1 MSMTRLLAFA
11 LGLIL
16 LGSAAPLGGQTLP
29 VVRVIGPPNDGFT
42 SVFYG
47 VKSGIFRKYGLDVQ
61 TLLVTNGAAAAAALS
76 GGGAEVAFTNTAI
89 VIQARAHSIPIQY
102 LTPGGYTTAQNSLSK
117 VLVLKDS
124 PIASA
129 RDLTGKTFASP
140 ALHDINS
147 AIFMYWVDKTGGD
160 SKTIQQIETPASAGL
175 GLLEQHRA
183 DVVMLTDPLASQ
195 ALASGQVREL
205 AHPYGIL
212 GTPVDTAGFAVL
224 APTVDANR
232 DVYERFAQAMR
243 DATVFTNA
251 HPDQTVDIV
260 AGFTGATP
268 DAIRHS
274 HRAVSAG
281 SLDPRAL
288 QPLIDIA
295 AKYGLI
301 ERSFPAADIISPAAV
316 KP

>member
-1 MSMTRLLAFA
+1 MTRLLALT
-11 LGLIL
+11 LGLIA
-16 LGSAAPLGGQTLP
+16 LGSAAPLGGQTLAT
-29 VVRVIGPPNDGFT
+29 VRVIGPANDGFT
-42 SVFYG
+42 GVFYG

-61 TLLVTNGAAAAAALS
+61 TMLVANGAAAAAALS
-76 GGGAEVAFTNTAI
+76 GGGAEVAFTNTLI
-89 VIQARAHSIPIQY
+89 VIQAHAHNIPIQY
-102 LTPGGYTTAQNSLSK
+102 LTPGGYTNAKNSISK

-124 PIASA
+124 PIANA
-129 RDLTGKTFASP
+129 RDLTGKTFGSP

-160 SKTIQQIETPASAGL
+160 SKTLQQVEAPASAGL

-183 DVVMLTDPLASQ
+183 DVVMLTDPMASQ

-205 AHPYGIL
+205 THPYSVL
-212 GTPVDTAGFAVL
+212 GVPVATAGMAVL

-232 DVYERFAQAMR
+232 DVYERFARAMR
-243 DATVFTNA
+243 EAVAFTNT
-251 HPDQTVDIV
+251 HPDETVDIV

-268 DAIRHS
+268 DAVRHS
-274 HRAVSAG
+274 QRATSAAY
-281 SLDPRAL
+281 LDPRAL

-301 ERSFPAADIISPAAV
+301 DKSFPAADIISPAAV

>member
-1 MSMTRLLAFA
+1 MVRLLA
-11 LGLIL
+11 LTMGLIV
-16 LGSAAPLGGQTLP
+16 LGSAVPLGGQPLAT
-29 VVRVIGPPNDGFT
+29 VRVIGPPNDGFT

-89 VIQARAHSIPIQY
+89 VIQARAHGIPIQY
-102 LTPGGYTTAQNSLSK
+102 LTPGGYTTATNSLSK

-160 SKTIQQIETPASAGL
+160 SKTVQQIETPASAGL

-195 ALASGQVREL
+195 ALASGKVREL
-205 AHPYGIL
+205 AHPYSTL

-224 APTVDANR
+224 APTVEANR
-232 DVYERFAQAMR
+232 DVYERFARAMHE
-243 DATVFTNA
+243 ATNYTNV

-268 DAIRHS
+268 DSVRHS
-274 HRAVSAG
+274 HRAQSAG
-281 SLDPRAL
+281 YLDPRAL

-316 KP
+316 RP

>member
-1 MSMTRLLAFA
+1 MTRLLLLTLSLIV
-11 LGLIL
+11 LG
-16 LGSAAPLGGQTLP
+16 GAAPLGGQTLAT
-29 VVRVIGPPNDGFT
+29 VRVIGPANDGFT
-42 SVFYG
+42 GVFYAI
-47 VKSGIFRKYGLDVQ
+47 KSGIFRKYGLDVQ
-61 TLLVTNGAAAAAALS
+61 TLLVPNGAAAAAALS

-89 VIQARAHSIPIQY
+89 VIQAHAHNVPIQY
-102 LTPGGYTTAQNSLSK
+102 LTPGGYTTAKNSLSK

-124 PIASA
+124 PINTA

-160 SKTIQQIETPASAGL
+160 SKTIQQLEVPASAGL
-175 GLLEQHRA
+175 ALLEQHRA

-195 ALASGQVREL
+195 AVASGQVREL
-205 AHPYGIL
+205 THPYSAL
-212 GTPVDTAGFAVL
+212 GAPVDTAGLAVL
-224 APTVDANR
+224 ASTVDANR
-232 DVYERFAQAMR
+232 DVYVRFARAMHEAN
-243 DATVFTNA
+243 DFTNA

-268 DAIRHS
+268 DAVRHS
-274 HRAVSAG
+274 RRATSAEY
-281 SLDPRAL
+281 LDPRAL

-295 AKYGLI
+295 ANYGLI
-301 ERSFPAADIISPAAV
+301 DKAFPAADIISPAAV

>member
-1 MSMTRLLAFA
+1 MTRLLALT
-11 LGLIL
+11 LGLIV
-16 LGSAAPLGGQTLP
+16 LGSSAPLGGQTLAT
-29 VVRVIGPPNDGFT
+29 VRVIGPANDGFT
-42 SVFYG
+42 GVFYG
-47 VKSGIFRKYGLDVQ
+47 VKSGIFRKYGLEVQ
-61 TLLVTNGAAAAAALS
+61 TMLVPNGAAAAAALS
-76 GGGAEVAFTNTAI
+76 GGGAEVAFTNTLI
-89 VIQARAHSIPIQY
+89 VIQAHAHNIPIQY
-102 LTPGGYTTAQNSLSK
+102 LTPGGYTNAKNSISR

-129 RDLTGKTFASP
+129 RDLTGKTFGSP

-160 SKTIQQIETPASAGL
+160 SKTLQQVEAPASAGL

-183 DVVMLTDPLASQ
+183 DVVMLTDPMASQ

-205 AHPYGIL
+205 AHPYSVL
-212 GTPVDTAGFAVL
+212 GTPVDTAGLAVL

-232 DVYERFAQAMR
+232 DVYDRFARAMR
-243 DATVFTNA
+243 EAVAFTNA

-268 DAIRHS
+268 DAVRHS
-274 HRAVSAG
+274 QRATSADY
-281 SLDPRAL
+281 LDPRAL

-301 ERSFPAADIISPAAV
+301 DKSFPAADIISPAAV